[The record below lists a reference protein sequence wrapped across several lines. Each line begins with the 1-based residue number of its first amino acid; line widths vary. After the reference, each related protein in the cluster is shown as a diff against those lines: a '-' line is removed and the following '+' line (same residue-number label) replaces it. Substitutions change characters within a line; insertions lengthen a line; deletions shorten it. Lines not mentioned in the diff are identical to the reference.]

1 MKKQQ
6 TEKTHYNREELR
18 EFETL
23 IVEKRNA
30 TKELLDSLNEQL
42 KNENNGTDDT
52 AKAFN
57 IEENSNDTLD
67 KESLA
72 LMASKQYKF
81 IQGLDQ
87 ALLRVKAGTY
97 GVCVR
102 TGKLIPRE
110 RLMAVPTTM
119 FCIEAKKD

>member
-1 MKKQQ
+1 M
-6 TEKTHYNREELR
+6 
-18 EFETL
+18 
-23 IVEKRNA
+23 
-30 TKELLDSLNEQL
+30 